1 MQNGREQQGLLQRI
15 DQMMEELQLLR
26 REVADLLVREAEA
39 NAKAASATTATKVAV
54 AAREKTAAELESLA
68 KSNPSLSG
76 ISSLEELNTL
86 DFVRGEEQPMEAP
99 SEEPILDFIAKTDP
113 EAKIDELFV
122 ARGSEEVLESAFE
135 PALHFDLID
144 NLTIADKYLFAN
156 ELFFGNQA
164 DLIEMLE
171 EVERMS
177 SWSQVEHYLYDV
189 RGFGKDEES
198 AKLLATFIQEHS
210 R

>member
-1 MQNGREQQGLLQRI
+1 M
-15 DQMMEELQLLR
+15 
-26 REVADLLVREAEA
+26 
-39 NAKAASATTATKVAV
+39 
-54 AAREKTAAELESLA
+54 
-68 KSNPSLSG
+68 
-76 ISSLEELNTL
+76 
-86 DFVRGEEQPMEAP
+86 
-99 SEEPILDFIAKTDP
+99 DFIAKTDP

-177 SWSQVEHYLYDV
+177 SWSQVEHYLYAYV
-189 RGFGKDEES
+189 ALGKT
-198 AKLLATFIQEHS
+198 KS
-210 R
+210 RQSC